1 MFNKNVLYGYS
12 VDIINVYAAVGNYAY
27 ATFTND
33 NIACI
38 AIDSSTP
45 SPVPSPVPSPAPG
58 PYYYLSFTFS
68 NGSRCDQSNVV
79 NQIVGYY
86 SFVDGGY
93 MTSTAELTYPTT
105 TFLTNYSIGDVS
117 INESFRDNCINDIY
131 SGNTTNVTITTRNKY
146 DEVFVDPPG
155 EYECASPLNVNSTDR
170 SIPLNALAS
179 IIKSQYLADN
189 TKGLSSVNPFVYN
202 LIDS

>member
-12 VDIINVYAAVGNYAY
+12 VDINNVYAAVGNYAY

-131 SGNTTNVTITTRNKY
+131 LGNTTDVTITTRNKY

-170 SIPLNALAS
+170 SVPLETLAS
-179 IIKSQYLADN
+179 VIKSQYLADN
-189 TKGLSSVNPFVYN
+189 TKGLTAGNPFVYN

>member
-12 VDIINVYAAVGNYAY
+12 VDINNVYAAVGNYAY

-146 DEVFVDPPG
+146 DEVFVDP
-155 EYECASPLNVNSTDR
+155 LNS
-170 SIPLNALAS
+170 LAS
-179 IIKSQYLADN
+179 IIKSQYLAD
-189 TKGLSSVNPFVYN
+189 
-202 LIDS
+202 IQRD

>member
-12 VDIINVYAAVGNYAY
+12 VDINNVYAAVGNYAY

-189 TKGLSSVNPFVYN
+189 TKGLSSGNPFVYN